1 MKQTRYLTTL
11 AFLMGSI
18 LLTACGGRSHSSHTP
33 IPVPNNPAATPKN
46 DATPQDPI
54 GQYVSDDGTLHTTNI
69 KDINTLV
76 INGKTF
82 SLATIEKSNKNHNE
96 QFNLDLITH
105 PLTSAKVGHLKDNQ
119 TQQRHWFYQGNQ
131 TPIDKLPSGVVN
143 YEGTGLIL
151 GEDGQVKV
159 TGNVALTA
167 DFNAKTLKGKIH
179 SAEIYVPPKKGD
191 MTAPRNHLNIEATI
205 TGNTFKGEYEG
216 TNVNGAFYGEAAKEV
231 AGTYQNNSLK
241 LKGAFGA
248 SKK

>member
-1 MKQTRYLTTL
+1 M
-11 AFLMGSI
+11 
-18 LLTACGGRSHSSHTP
+18 
-33 IPVPNNPAATPKN
+33 
-46 DATPQDPI
+46 
-54 GQYVSDDGTLHTTNI
+54 
-69 KDINTLV
+69 
-76 INGKTF
+76 
-82 SLATIEKSNKNHNE
+82 
-96 QFNLDLITH
+96 
-105 PLTSAKVGHLKDNQ
+105 
-119 TQQRHWFYQGNQ
+119 
-131 TPIDKLPSGVVN
+131 VN

-151 GEDGQVKV
+151 GEYDQVKV

-167 DFNAKTLKGKIH
+167 NFNTKTLKGETH

-191 MTAPRNHLNIEATI
+191 ITAPRNHLNIEATI